1 MGKNYSQKSKI
12 ENLGQKLFEKIKPAQ
27 NQRKTS
33 KNQHLRQKTL
43 ILGGAYGAKFSE
55 NGQKLLAKSQ
65 KLLATRSNII
75 CQISEFENLGQK
87 LFFGMVNNY
96 LKMGKN

>member
-1 MGKNYSQKSKI
+1 MGKNYSQKLKI
-12 ENLGQKLFEKIKPAQ
+12 ENVGQKLFEKIKPAQ
-27 NQRKTS
+27 NQRKNVKKSTFTS
-33 KNQHLRQKTL
+33 KTL
-43 ILGGAYGAKFSE
+43 IFRRACGAKFPE

-65 KLLATRSNII
+65 FFLAKGSKII

-96 LKMGKN
+96 LQMGKN

>member
-12 ENLGQKLFEKIKPAQ
+12 ENLIKNYSKKSNPPKISE
-27 NQRKTS
+27 KTS
-33 KNQHLRQKTL
+33 KNQHLRQKHSF
-43 ILGGAYGAKFSE
+43 LGAPAAQIFPE

-65 KLLATRSNII
+65 KLLAKGSKII

-96 LKMGKN
+96 LQMGKN

>member
-27 NQRKTS
+27 NQRKNVKKSTFTS
-33 KNQHLRQKTL
+33 KTL
-43 ILGGAYGAKFSE
+43 IFGGACGAKFSE

-65 KLLATRSNII
+65 KLLAKGSKTI
-75 CQISEFENLGQK
+75 CQISEFAKFGSNIIFRHGQ
-87 LFFGMVNNY
+87 
-96 LKMGKN
+96 